1 MSAANPNQPRKSL
14 LRNLGEFFGHVAYG
28 IKSDPNAPKPANPAE
43 KAGSTPV
50 PPGAPDAIVRR
61 ETHEREVATPEG
73 KLILRRTV
81 IDEVHRADD
90 RT

>member
-1 MSAANPNQPRKSL
+1 MSAANPNQPHKSL
-14 LRNLGEFFGHVAYG
+14 LRNLGEFFGHVAHG
-28 IKSDPNAPKPANPAE
+28 IISNPNAPKPANPA
-43 KAGSTPV
+43 ANPDGAPM
-50 PPGAPDAIVRR
+50 PPGAPGTIVRS

-90 RT
+90 LS